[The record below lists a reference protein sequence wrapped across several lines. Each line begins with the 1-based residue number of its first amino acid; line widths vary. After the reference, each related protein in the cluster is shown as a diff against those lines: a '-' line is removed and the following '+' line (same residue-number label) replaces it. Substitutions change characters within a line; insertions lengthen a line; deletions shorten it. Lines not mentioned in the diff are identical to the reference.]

1 MSIANFHVNAIHSDE
16 NLVLTHQ
23 PHVFHKNKKQFTY
36 DRNPLSNAYIPLSQG
51 RYYFT
56 GALNG
61 GKSVNFLEMCEHL
74 NRNTKEDLDQNI
86 IALWHDESHLNKYVL
101 DRTDVKILPP
111 YFTRGEKE
119 YWKKEAKV
127 MFSDKSHY
135 RFGGHAFLRGE
146 TDQYIDQIEWKALNR
161 KPKKR
166 RLPPP

>member
-1 MSIANFHVNAIHSDE
+1 
-16 NLVLTHQ
+16 
-23 PHVFHKNKKQFTY
+23 
-36 DRNPLSNAYIPLSQG
+36 
-51 RYYFT
+51 
-56 GALNG
+56 
-61 GKSVNFLEMCEHL
+61 MCEHL

-146 TDQYIDQIEWKALNR
+146 TDQYIDQIEWKALNG

-166 RLPPP
+166 ISFRLKQYIKSFFI